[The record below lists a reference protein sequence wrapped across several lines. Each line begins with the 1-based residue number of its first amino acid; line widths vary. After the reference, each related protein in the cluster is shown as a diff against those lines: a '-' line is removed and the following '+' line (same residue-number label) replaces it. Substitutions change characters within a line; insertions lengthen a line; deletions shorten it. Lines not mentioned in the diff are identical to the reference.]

1 MAFLVGG
8 GVAITL
14 RVLGVASARA
24 RAVHRVHSV
33 HVARRGDGGVSGL
46 GLLAGYPAKA
56 LTNWIFALKF
66 ACLIGAA
73 LLIRRLR
80 REAFPIA
87 ARGEA
92 CRRAPLDAAASL
104 ALWFGGVACGKLLL
118 YTNHLLFTP
127 TSGCREPRTARRPDL
142 RSRRHRGLVDR
153 HRHLRRDV
161 LGVGLA
167 GGGDRPLHRA
177 VPADGH
183 RRHVRPEDDGPGQGL
198 SLSALHRLVPFGCSA
213 SRCRGDR

>member
-1 MAFLVGG
+1 MMDALAWIEQTRLAVFVREDFYAYFVLLILHAWGMAFLVGG

-14 RVLGVASARA
+14 RVLGIASGARLERFTGFIPFMWLGA
-24 RAVHRVHSV
+24 TLA
-33 HVARRGDGGVSGL
+33 AVSGL

-92 CRRAPLDAAASL
+92 LPASARWTAAASL
-104 ALWFGGVACGKLLL
+104 SLWFGGVACGKLLL
-118 YTNHLLFTP
+118 YTNHLLFT
-127 TSGCREPRTARRPDL
+127 
-142 RSRRHRGLVDR
+142 
-153 HRHLRRDV
+153 
-161 LGVGLA
+161 
-167 GGGDRPLHRA
+167 
-177 VPADGH
+177 ADEWM
-183 RRHVRPEDDGPGQGL
+183 P
-198 SLSALHRLVPFGCSA
+198 
-213 SRCRGDR
+213 